1 MQSQSWNERR
11 PARRKIAHIARDRMT
26 CAQDVPDLMRDSLV
40 DMDPTGRVS
49 NTQWNNRLRA
59 ERGLPRNRADG
70 QPPVEWATPERL
82 RHSACISCRMPPET
96 LLFFQAAVQ
105 WPDTLHVAGL
115 EGSAQG
121 LPVRLALGGHKNP
134 GGIIVEAVHEP
145 SLEAALP
152 GLH

>member
-1 MQSQSWNERR
+1 MRY
-11 PARRKIAHIARDRMT
+11 RKTDIAFIFKLSVH
-26 CAQDVPDLMRDSLV
+26 
-40 DMDPTGRVS
+40 
-49 NTQWNNRLRA
+49 
-59 ERGLPRNRADG
+59 DG
-70 QPPVEWATPERL
+70 QILLVR
-82 RHSACISCRMPPET
+82 CRV
-96 LLFFQAAVQ
+96 F
-105 WPDTLHVAGL
+105 